1 MNGDS
6 APRTAITS
14 RLEFHDA
21 LRRAFEAA
29 ADARAM
35 EIVLCDADFA
45 DWPLGDRTV
54 VEALTRWAGPRRR
67 LQLLA
72 GGYDELA
79 RRHARWVEWRRTWSH
94 VVECRI
100 NEEVEA
106 TQIPTLCLVPGV
118 VAVRLL
124 DPVHHRGYASRD
136 ASDVQACREVI
147 DAVSQRS
154 MPSFPSTTLGL

>member
-1 MNGDS
+1 MS
-6 APRTAITS
+6 ADPALRFPIAS
-14 RLEFHDA
+14 RLQFHDA

-35 EIVLCDADFA
+35 EIVLCDADFS
-45 DWPLGDRTV
+45 DWPLGERTV
-54 VEALTRWAGPRRR
+54 VDALTRWAAPRRR

-72 GGYDELA
+72 GSFDALA
-79 RRHARWVEWRRTWSH
+79 RRHARWVEWRRAWSH
-94 VVECRI
+94 VVECRANDEI
-100 NEEVEA
+100 EA
-106 TQIPTLCLVPGV
+106 AQIPSVCLVPGLM
-118 VAVRLL
+118 AVQLL

-154 MPSFPSTTLGL
+154 MPAFPSTTLGL